1 MALNVI
7 WHDQIIVLDPTMNI
21 VGDGLDLGA
30 GVAFTDNEEISG
42 CILYAPQIQL
52 KDVLPFDILDG
63 INDQF
68 VEIIL
73 RPLRRG
79 KLSGLTQTLW

>member
-1 MALNVI
+1 MALDVI
-7 WHDQIIVLDPTMNI
+7 WHDQVSILDPTMDVI
-21 VGDGLDLGA
+21 GDGFDLGA
-30 GVAFTDNEEISG
+30 GVALTDDEEIGG

-63 INDQF
+63 IDDHF